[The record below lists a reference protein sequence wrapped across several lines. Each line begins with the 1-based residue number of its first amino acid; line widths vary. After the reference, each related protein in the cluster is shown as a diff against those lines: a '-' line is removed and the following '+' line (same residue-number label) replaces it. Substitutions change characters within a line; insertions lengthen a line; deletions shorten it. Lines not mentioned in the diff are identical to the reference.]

1 MIFIIL
7 FSGDFAYFV
16 AECLN
21 GVDIE
26 DGIYILYDNG
36 QTLKSCLLYTSA
48 GVAAGVRR
56 IEALTGPSVTAYYKA
71 QEEKMH
77 EAAALLKT
85 TPADLLEKIAR
96 AYQRGKALLPSCRWR
111 LLACL

>member
-36 QTLKSCLLYTSA
+36 QTLKSHTGINVLLDQV
-48 GVAAGVRR
+48 GVV
-56 IEALTGPSVTAYYKA
+56 ALAVVVELAEYVVPYFHVTVTVTAYSTA
-71 QEEKMH
+71 RLT
-77 EAAALLKT
+77 AA
-85 TPADLLEKIAR
+85 I
-96 AYQRGKALLPSCRWR
+96 
-111 LLACL
+111 LLASVVVDLRTWTART

>member
-1 MIFIIL
+1 MIPSEIMNVAERIWSVIRRMETSCLMIFIIL

-36 QTLKSCLLYTSA
+36 KTLKSHTGINVLLDQV
-48 GVAAGVRR
+48 GVVALVRR
-56 IEALTGPSVTAYYKA
+56 
-71 QEEKMH
+71 
-77 EAAALLKT
+77 
-85 TPADLLEKIAR
+85 
-96 AYQRGKALLPSCRWR
+96 C
-111 LLACL
+111 